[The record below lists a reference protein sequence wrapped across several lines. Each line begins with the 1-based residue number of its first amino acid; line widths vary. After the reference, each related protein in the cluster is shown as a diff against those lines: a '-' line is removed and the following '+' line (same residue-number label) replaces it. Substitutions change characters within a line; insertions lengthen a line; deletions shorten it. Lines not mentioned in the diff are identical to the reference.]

1 MFKKLLLF
9 FTLATLIGM
18 PTIMV
23 RASDYGLGES
33 AKMGG
38 YKETDNVYT
47 MLGSIIKVT
56 LGILAIVFFGLVLY
70 AGLRWM
76 TARGNEEFTKKAKTI
91 LEAAIT
97 GLVIVMGAY
106 GITVFLFSRL
116 GITGKA
122 DVVVQNTNN
131 TAPGCANGQKDGF
144 ETDMDCGG
152 TCNPCAQ
159 GKSCAKNIDCST
171 VNCINGTC
179 GVPLCSGT
187 DFECGGDCANKCGI
201 GRKCIDAGDCVSGKC
216 TANFCAAP

>member
-9 FTLATLIGM
+9 FTLAALIGI
-18 PTIMV
+18 PTVMV
-23 RASDYGLGES
+23 HASDYGLGES

-47 MLGSIIKVT
+47 MLGNIIKVT

-106 GITVFLFSRL
+106 AITVFLFSRL

-122 DVVVQNTNN
+122 DVVATNN
-131 TAPGCANGQKDGF
+131 ANNSPACTNGTKDGF
-144 ETDMDCGG
+144 ETDVDCGG
-152 TCNPCAQ
+152 TCSACAQ
-159 GKSCAKNIDCST
+159 GKSCVKSTDCST
-171 VNCINGTC
+171 ANCTNGTC
-179 GVPLCSGT
+179 AAKACDAS
-187 DFECGGDCANKCGI
+187 DFECGEGCPQKCGI
-201 GRKCIDAGDCVSGKC
+201 GRECLVAGDCVSGRC
-216 TANFCAAP
+216 HNGICSAP